1 MKCSPKRLL
10 ELSASRHVQPLP
22 RRDTPAVT
30 IFEAGLAQPVEQ
42 RTRNAQVLGSI
53 PSASSNEIKGL
64 SHRLFPPKR
73 PILHFCYSLNL
84 AHGDASFLRAL
95 LGYSQAH
102 IFLNGVSDVR
112 VASGAP

>member
-1 MKCSPKRLL
+1 
-10 ELSASRHVQPLP
+10 
-22 RRDTPAVT
+22 
-30 IFEAGLAQPVEQ
+30 
-42 RTRNAQVLGSI
+42 
-53 PSASSNEIKGL
+53 
-64 SHRLFPPKR
+64 
-73 PILHFCYSLNL
+73 LNL